1 MYSISSSVVCVIG
14 GRLGFS
20 LVCGSVDGF
29 SGSGLLGV
37 SADEG
42 GVAKS
47 ECWVAAVFIV
57 SFGGFPKRVTKRA
70 GLRLGCQVY
79 EPLGF
84 FDYALTRWWQTVQ
97 GCCWV

>member
-1 MYSISSSVVCVIG
+1 MCSISSSVVCVIG

-29 SGSGLLGV
+29 SGNGLLDV
-37 SADEG
+37 SAVERG
-42 GVAKS
+42 AMKS
-47 ECWVAAVFIV
+47 ECWVAAVVIV

-70 GLRLGCQVY
+70 SLGLGCQVY
-79 EPLGF
+79 QPLGF

-97 GCCWV
+97 GCCSV